1 MRSQAAVPVAL
12 AWCSE
17 TAFCLALGRAGG
29 PETCSET
36 AGVLHSQDA
45 SQPPTCQCTFFSQ
58 PWQMLVRWFKLSH
71 ATLEEFVS
79 TATQPAAAFACLH
92 GTHTLPRQAC

>member
-1 MRSQAAVPVAL
+1 MLATIGVALYNRPIKTKKQKLLHLREAVSSWSQAWAAMRSQAAVPVAL

-29 PETCSET
+29 PETCSVI

-45 SQPPTCQCTFFSQ
+45 SHPPTCECIDFSQ
-58 PWQMLVRWFKLSH
+58 P
-71 ATLEEFVS
+71 
-79 TATQPAAAFACLH
+79 
-92 GTHTLPRQAC
+92 